1 MVDCAN
7 CIEKCPQAAAA
18 NEIAKGRMFA
28 EREFINLINKI
39 ENGTLVEVVRC
50 KDCKHW
56 SRMCG
61 ESYLGEPG
69 LGKCRNARFFAF
81 DYGFETEDNFTC
93 ADGERKKEGT
103 SDGETDRERLQCV

>member
-50 KDCKHW
+50 KECKWWRGPIYGNRCSYHSGPNHTEFYDADDFC
-56 SRMCG
+56 SR
-61 ESYLGEPG
+61 
-69 LGKCRNARFFAF
+69 
-81 DYGFETEDNFTC
+81 
-93 ADGERKKEGT
+93 GERKGGDE
-103 SDGETDRERLQCV
+103 

>member
-7 CIEKCPQAAAA
+7 CIEKCQQAAAA

-50 KDCKHW
+50 EDCKWRNKSSWGCTH
-56 SRMCG
+56 
-61 ESYLGEPG
+61 PG
-69 LGKCRNARFFAF
+69 HGFAISTPDF
-81 DYGFETEDNFTC
+81 YC
-93 ADGERKKEGT
+93 ADGERKGGDE
-103 SDGETDRERLQCV
+103 